1 MRSSARRLRELT
13 VFAML
18 GALMFSTK
26 IAMESIPGV
35 HFLGLF
41 IAAFTLVYRVKALI
55 PIYVFVMLQG
65 VMAGFAPWW
74 LLHLY
79 IWLPLWGMFMFAGR
93 LNLPAIV
100 KVPFYMLLCGLHG
113 LAFGTL
119 CVPVDAL
126 LIFGVRSLE
135 GVIAYIIRGL
145 PFDITHGISNFA
157 MGTLII
163 PLSELL
169 RKLNRSGF

>member
-1 MRSSARRLRELT
+1 
-13 VFAML
+13 ML

-41 IAAFTLVYRVKALI
+41 IAAFTLTYHVRALI
-55 PIYVFVMLQG
+55 PIYIFVMLQG
-65 VMAGFAPWW
+65 AMAGFAIWW

-79 IWLPLWGMFMFAGR
+79 IWLPLWGMFMVAG
-93 LNLPAIV
+93 NLKLPLKAKI
-100 KVPFYMLLCGLHG
+100 PLYMVLCGLHG
-113 LAFGTL
+113 LAYGTL
-119 CVPVDAL
+119 CVPVDAFL
-126 LIFGVRSLE
+126 MFGVRSFE

-145 PFDITHGISNFA
+145 PFDVTHAISNFA
-157 MGTLII
+157 MGTLIV

-169 RKLNRSGF
+169 KKLDRTV